1 MCFQIIIID
10 MDGCKVTVQEIRPFN
25 DPFFVKHL
33 YESRQKKKKK
43 KAHFLIIKLSARV
56 L

>member
-1 MCFQIIIID
+1 

-43 KAHFLIIKLSARV
+43 KGSFSYNKIIC
-56 L
+56 